1 MEKGNGARTM
11 HKILIVEDEPDI
23 AELIAFNLD
32 RAGYTTVIAHDGISG
47 LDTALVEEP
56 DLILL
61 DLMLPGKDG
70 FSVFKDLRRDSRT
83 SRTPV
88 IMLDRPCSDRGPYPG
103 P

>member
-1 MEKGNGARTM
+1 M

-88 IMLDRPCSDRGPYPG
+88 IMLDHPCSDRGPYPG